1 MSSFLSPTAS
11 NFILALYNLKMLEVT
26 NKLEEAKVWA
36 EAALSGKNA
45 AKYYMSEQNFVAA
58 YKVEDSFSFIV
69 KGEPFYG
76 HLYGAGAYLDP
87 RCTDIATADSRVDED
102 FKVQG
107 GGFQFW
113 EIETKNAHESIEL
126 LSDAEEIAALIREH
140 APDSSVLPGDPEEVF
155 WGGARN
161 ESNELVACAVVV
173 KWQSGFHVMASVVT
187 RTADRGRGYGTALSK
202 GIAAHAHKIGIPL
215 LGLGVR
221 TGNLAA
227 QRAYEKAGFKMLGA
241 FTNYSR
247 E

>member
-1 MSSFLSPTAS
+1 MAESTNDLQ
-11 NFILALYNLKMLEVT
+11 LAR
-26 NKLEEAKVWA
+26 AWA
-36 EAALSGKNA
+36 EELLGNQNA

-58 YKVEDSFSFIV
+58 YNNSGAFSFIV

-76 HLYGAGAYLDP
+76 HLYDVHSYLDP
-87 RCTDIATADSRVDED
+87 RCTDFATLLPVEIDGFVKR
-102 FKVQG
+102 G

-113 EIETKNAHESIEL
+113 EIETENADAPIEL
-126 LSDAEEIAALIREH
+126 LSNAEEINALIQEH
-140 APDSSVLPGDPEEVF
+140 VPDSSVSPGDPEEVF
-155 WGGARN
+155 WGGIRN
-161 ESNELVACAVVV
+161 NLGELLACAVVV

-187 RTADRGRGYGTALSK
+187 RTEDRGRGYGTSLSK
-202 GIAAHAHKIGIPL
+202 GMASHARELGIPL

-227 QRAYEKAGFKMLGA
+227 QRAYERAGFKLIGA